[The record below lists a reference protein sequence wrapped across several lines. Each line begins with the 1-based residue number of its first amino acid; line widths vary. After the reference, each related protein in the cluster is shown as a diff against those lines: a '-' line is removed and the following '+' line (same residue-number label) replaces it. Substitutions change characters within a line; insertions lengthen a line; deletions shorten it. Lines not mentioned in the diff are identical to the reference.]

1 MSLGPLARL
10 TAHWIG
16 QQMISSCCRGRGTWK
31 GRGWGQD
38 STRLWLMTGAQPR
51 LPVGK
56 NVTLDWMWRGTDFK
70 APPDPPSVRWRG
82 ERGTHKACRY
92 RHTAPPDGFWL
103 ESRRHVQSQKWN
115 LLVDR
120 PTWHP
125 AAGLIISHLNY
136 EHEKCVA
143 LLVRIRFG
151 GVFLSFFPR

>member
-56 NVTLDWMWRGTDFK
+56 NVTLDWMWRGTDSK
-70 APPDPPSVRWRG
+70 APPDPPSERWRVG
-82 ERGTHKACRY
+82 GGGTKSLQIPSHGS
-92 RHTAPPDGFWL
+92 TWWL
-103 ESRRHVQSQKWN
+103 LTGK
-115 LLVDR
+115 
-120 PTWHP
+120 P
-125 AAGLIISHLNY
+125 AACTITEMKLAGWQAYLTSRCWFNHL
-136 EHEKCVA
+136 A
-143 LLVRIRFG
+143 LELRAWEIC
-151 GVFLSFFPR
+151 GVCL